1 MNKLIFNILAE
12 KELLESVKWYN
23 EQNKNLGINFYFA
36 VQQLI
41 EKISVSPEVYG
52 YSKKPF
58 REAAV
63 PVLPYLIVYVY
74 NSTKKSIYIS
84 SVFHTHRNPGKK
96 FRKIQ

>member
-12 KELLESVKWYN
+12 KELLESVEWYN
-23 EQNKNLGINFYFA
+23 EQSKNLGTKFSSA
-36 VQQLI
+36 VKQLI

-63 PVLPYLIVYVY
+63 PIFL
-74 NSTKKSIYIS
+74 TW
-84 SVFHTHRNPGKK
+84 
-96 FRKIQ
+96 